1 MISSQPRY
9 DRFDT
14 AADMSST
21 ADDAVQ
27 LLYSTTQQFISQGL
41 FTYEFQ
47 ETVSLSNK
55 LDKEFKRRKPLER
68 PHR

>member
-21 ADDAVQ
+21 AGDAVQ

-47 ETVSLSNK
+47 ETVFCGRSQPGV
-55 LDKEFKRRKPLER
+55 RRPSA
-68 PHR
+68 